1 MAGPSCSTST
11 THGNPCDV
19 SKRNLLVAEWRRLN
33 ERQLRGGMEG
43 KCVEFRL
50 KDVGSERLS
59 RSKMVALTHLYL
71 TSIPLSAFY
80 ALARFESM
88 TILREKEGRL
98 VNGDLEPMR
107 LLIFDRTFELIE
119 QV

>member
-43 KCVEFRL
+43 KCVDVRL
-50 KDVGSERLS
+50 KEVGSESLS
-59 RSKMVALTHLYL
+59 RSKMVALTHLS
-71 TSIPLSAFY
+71 T
-80 ALARFESM
+80 
-88 TILREKEGRL
+88 
-98 VNGDLEPMR
+98 
-107 LLIFDRTFELIE
+107 
-119 QV
+119 

>member
-1 MAGPSCSTST
+1 
-11 THGNPCDV
+11 
-19 SKRNLLVAEWRRLN
+19 
-33 ERQLRGGMEG
+33 MEG
-43 KCVEFRL
+43 KCVDFRL
-50 KDVGSERLS
+50 KEVGSERLS

-80 ALARFESM
+80 ALAGFESM

-98 VNGDLEPMR
+98 VTGDLEPMR
-107 LLIFDRTFELIE
+107 LLIFDSTSELIE